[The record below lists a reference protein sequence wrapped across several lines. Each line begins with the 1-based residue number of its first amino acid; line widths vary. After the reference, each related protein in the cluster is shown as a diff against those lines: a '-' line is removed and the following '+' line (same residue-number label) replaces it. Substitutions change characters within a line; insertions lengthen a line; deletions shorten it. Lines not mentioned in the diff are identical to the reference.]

1 MYEGIIVQTGG
12 AVDAREGV
20 FGESGLRMLSWGE
33 VAARLE
39 AARDLRRMMSARH
52 KVGAG
57 SFNLASARHLA
68 AQGDGKPAVNPIALA
83 NGKIACGIVDVET
96 GDVLSGDRGRE

>member
-1 MYEGIIVQTGG
+1 MYEGIIVRTGG
-12 AVDAREGV
+12 AVARESD
-20 FGESGLRMLSWGE
+20 FGANGLRILSWGE
-33 VAARLE
+33 VTARLE
-39 AARDLRRMMSARH
+39 AARDLRRMMAARH
-52 KVGAG
+52 DIGAG

-83 NGKIACGIVDVET
+83 NGKIACGIVDAET